1 MDREDLAVGALH
13 SGRDREV
20 TVDSPPRQPNHWIPI
35 PVRRGSVVL
44 AVASPQIRPVAIM
57 NVWLPRDRAMV
68 NRIVDIYFS
77 RLNFHRPVFPREEFK
92 ATLDALYT
100 ANVYHDPGFIC
111 SVYIVLALG
120 TLSEM
125 NHRASSLDDQEGKE
139 SPRAARNLMPEDWPE
154 HEEFFDRALAVKP
167 DLRVTV
173 TSLQALILLQW
184 YLYTEVR
191 VLGLRGCIYTHSFS
205 YNSVRDA
212 RSGVWLVGLC
222 DSQWNWV
229 CIMTRLC
236 SARHSRRKSVNF
248 ASVYGPL
255 SWYTTAALPCC

>member
-1 MDREDLAVGALH
+1 MLFNLNTCIKGTSAMDREDLAVGALH

-20 TVDSPPRQPNHWIPI
+20 TVDSAPRQPNHWIPI
-35 PVRRGSVVL
+35 PIRRGSAVL
-44 AVASPQIRPVAIM
+44 SVTPPQIRPSAFMSI
-57 NVWLPRDRAMV
+57 WLPRDRAMV
-68 NRIVDIYFS
+68 NKIVDIYFS
-77 RLNFHRPVFPREEFK
+77 RLNFHRPIFPRDEFK

-100 ANVYHDPGFIC
+100 ANVHHDPGFIC

-125 NHRASSLDDQEGKE
+125 NHRACSLDVQEDKE

-191 VLGLRGCIYTHSFS
+191 ALGLQDCVYTDSSSH
-205 YNSVRDA
+205 NSVRDA
-212 RSGVWLVGLC
+212 LSGVWWVDLC
-222 DSQWNWV
+222 
-229 CIMTRLC
+229 
-236 SARHSRRKSVNF
+236 
-248 ASVYGPL
+248 
-255 SWYTTAALPCC
+255 ALQSN